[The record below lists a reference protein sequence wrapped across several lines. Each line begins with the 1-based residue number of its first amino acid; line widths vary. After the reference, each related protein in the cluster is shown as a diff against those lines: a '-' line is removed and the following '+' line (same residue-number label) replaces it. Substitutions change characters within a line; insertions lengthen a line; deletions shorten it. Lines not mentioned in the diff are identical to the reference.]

1 MTRLWS
7 FRTAAVAAIPSLA
20 AILLVAQTG
29 DPMAVLQQKVTSQFK
44 LTRTTADRTDIV
56 TAGDIIQIHKDGL
69 LMYTVESPMPS
80 SNSYSYKN
88 GKIGQG
94 WGGFG
99 KDLAITM
106 AAPEGTTA
114 NDYQRRPL
122 VAEEKCW
129 VTGIHMDK
137 DGVVFQLY
145 SDPYNDVRYYANLKI
160 PFANKK
166 EVPSADAFLAAIHE
180 VLTVVPQ
187 DGQGNDQQAGN
198 QQNNDQQ
205 GGNQQDPG
213 TSTDQGGQQ
222 SATAQSNPVSVLQ
235 PSTFTGDYVVQSA
248 RAHMIFF
255 PDGSFKAVTADGKLF
270 QLGQFRVIG
279 STLMI
284 DSWSPAASVT
294 MQIQGNSLFAG
305 RSTVWTRAG
314 EAPAPSIAP
323 GQVFQGTT
331 DAQRAA
337 FAGEYLRQADGQRT
351 TVFPDGT
358 FKATLASGRV
368 IPGQYSVDGN
378 ALIITAPSAVAGQ
391 RDTLAGDKLVS
402 ESTSSFSV
410 RVGDAPASMAAAG
423 SPASLQA
430 IPPPPPPAD
439 TPPPTVSVKMGESKD
454 KITTDFGQ
462 PTKTVKLGVKE
473 IYYYKDM
480 KVTFMNGKVSNI
492 E

>member
-1 MTRLWS
+1 
-7 FRTAAVAAIPSLA
+7 
-20 AILLVAQTG
+20 
-29 DPMAVLQQKVTSQFK
+29 
-44 LTRTTADRTDIV
+44 
-56 TAGDIIQIHKDGL
+56 
-69 LMYTVESPMPS
+69 VESPMPS

-129 VTGIHMDK
+129 ITGIHMDK

-166 EVPSADAFLAAIHE
+166 EVPSAEAFLAAIHE

-187 DGQGNDQQAGN
+187 DGPG
-198 QQNNDQQ
+198 NDQQ
-205 GGNQQDPG
+205 GGNQQG
-213 TSTDQGGQQ
+213 NDQGGQTP
-222 SATAQSNPVSVLQ
+222 ATPQSNPTSVLQ
-235 PSTFTGDYVVQSA
+235 PSTFTGDYVVQSLGV
-248 RAHMIFF
+248 HMIFF
-255 PDGSFKAVTADGKLF
+255 PDGSFKTVNANGKLA

-284 DSWSPAASVT
+284 DSWSPPASVT
-294 MQIQGNSLFAG
+294 MQVQGNSLFSG
-305 RSTVWTRAG
+305 KSTVWTRGG
-314 EAPAPSIAP
+314 EALAPSVAP
-323 GQVFQGTT
+323 GQVFRATT

-351 TVFPDGT
+351 MVFPDGT
-358 FKATLASGRV
+358 FKATLASGRA

-378 ALIITAPSAVAGQ
+378 TLIITAPLAVAGQ
-391 RDTLAGDKLVS
+391 RNTLAGDRLVS

-423 SPASLQA
+423 SPASLQS

-454 KITTDFGQ
+454 KITADFGQ
-462 PTKTVKLGVKE
+462 PAKTVKLGVKE